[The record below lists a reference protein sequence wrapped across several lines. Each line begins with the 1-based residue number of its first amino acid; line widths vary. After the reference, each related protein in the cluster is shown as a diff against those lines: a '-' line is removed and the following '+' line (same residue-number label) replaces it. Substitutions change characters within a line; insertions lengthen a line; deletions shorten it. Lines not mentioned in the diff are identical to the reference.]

1 MFYGFFFGGGDLF
14 AAVSKADA
22 YIQYDDGLLQGENL
36 SGLYGT
42 AAAGR

>member
-1 MFYGFFFGGGDLF
+1 MFYGFFWGGNLF

-22 YIQYDDGLLQGENL
+22 YIQYDDGLLQGEDL
-36 SGLYGT
+36 SGLCGST